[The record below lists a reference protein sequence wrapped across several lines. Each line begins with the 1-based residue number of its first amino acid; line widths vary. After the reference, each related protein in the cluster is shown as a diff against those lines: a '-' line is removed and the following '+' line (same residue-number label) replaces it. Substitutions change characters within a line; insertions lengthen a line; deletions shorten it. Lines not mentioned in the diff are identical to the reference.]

1 MDDLDLRRMLE
12 EEISDEIDNLGN
24 FEQGSEEHSEAVE
37 NVAKLY
43 RLKLEEDRNEK
54 EFKKIKEDFEELK
67 KQNESMRVLEEVKIK
82 EAKIDR
88 YCRIGVT
95 IAGVTLPL
103 LAYGHWYKRGLK
115 FEETGTLTSTT
126 LRGVISKF
134 NPFK

>member
-1 MDDLDLRRMLE
+1 MDELRRMLE
-12 EEISDEIDNLGN
+12 EEISDEIENLGN
-24 FEQGSEEHSEAVE
+24 LEQGSEEHSEAVE
-37 NVAKLY
+37 SIAKLY
-43 RLKLEEDRNEK
+43 KLKLEEDRNEK
-54 EFKKIKEDFEELK
+54 ETEKVKNDFEELK
-67 KQNESMRVLEEVKIK
+67 KQNEATKALEEEKIK

-95 IAGVTLPL
+95 LVSVTLPL
-103 LAYGHWYKRGLK
+103 MVYGHWYKRGLK